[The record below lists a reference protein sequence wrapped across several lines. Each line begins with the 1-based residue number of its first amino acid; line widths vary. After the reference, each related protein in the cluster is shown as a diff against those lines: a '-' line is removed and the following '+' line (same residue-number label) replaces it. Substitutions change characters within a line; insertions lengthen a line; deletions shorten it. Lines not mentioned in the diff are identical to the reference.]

1 MSTAT
6 YPMPTRA
13 VPVER
18 TPQGP
23 IRATPHL
30 YPVPTPRPTAVAP
43 QSGHLR
49 ALVTA
54 RNITIILV
62 AFIAIFVGRLL
73 ISVATDANAY
83 AIAEKSQLSQN
94 LTRDAQFLQEQLNVL
109 NSPQNLSAVASQLG
123 MISNSN
129 PAYLRISDGKMWGNP
144 QVVTSGL
151 DDRTKVANVLLS
163 TLLPTPSEQGVA
175 TDAPPARGAE
185 SEKQTGVGAD
195 SASSTI
201 PAPNTH

>member
-6 YPMPTRA
+6 YPMPTRPA
-13 VPVER
+13 TVQRPE
-18 TPQGP
+18 QGP
-23 IRATPHL
+23 LRTTTHL
-30 YPVPTPRPTAVAP
+30 YPVPPARPTAVAP
-43 QSGHLR
+43 QPGRVR

-54 RNITIILV
+54 RNITIIIV

-109 NSPQNLSAVASQLG
+109 NSPQNLSAAATQLG

-144 QVVTSGL
+144 QVGTSGL
-151 DDRTKVANVLLS
+151 DDRTTIANVLLT
-163 TLLPTPSEQGVA
+163 TLLPDQSEQGVA
-175 TDAPPARGAE
+175 TDSKPSRGAE
-185 SEKQTGVGAD
+185 SGVQTGVGA
-195 SASSTI
+195 SLGSSTI